1 MTLLANRRSA
11 ILLFSLPNCLES
23 HRTRI
28 VIKEKEI
35 SAEIHEID
43 LNAIPEEV
51 KILSPYDEYP
61 SLVDRE
67 LVLQNSRVIIEYLD
81 ERFPHPPLLPVYP
94 VARAESRLY
103 MYRIERDWSRL
114 VNLILS
120 EKNNEDCT
128 SQARRQLRKDLIRVA
143 PIFDEKPYFMSDD
156 FTMVDCCLAPILWRL
171 PLLGIDIKYEDSRSL
186 YRYMNSLFSRSSFK
200 ESLSEAEQE
209 MHPD

>member
-35 SAEIHEID
+35 SAEIHEVD
-43 LNAIPEEV
+43 LNNIPEEI

-81 ERFPHPPLLPVYP
+81 ERFPHPPLLPVDP
-94 VARAESRLY
+94 ISRAKFRLALNE
-103 MYRIERDWSRL
+103 IEQSWYTKYAEAYNDEVL
-114 VNLILS
+114 DDKFVTEIKAYFLEIAPLI
-120 EKNNEDCT
+120 K
-128 SQARRQLRKDLIRVA
+128 RK
-143 PIFDEKPYFMSDD
+143 FFMSDD
-156 FTMVDCCLAPILWRL
+156 FGLVDCSIAPLLWRL
-171 PLLGIDIKYEDSRSL
+171 KSLDFDLAENNKVIGDYSERIFEREAFQDSL
-186 YRYMNSLFSRSSFK
+186 TETEKELF
-200 ESLSEAEQE
+200 
-209 MHPD
+209 

>member
-35 SAEIHEID
+35 SAEIHEVD

-81 ERFPHPPLLPVYP
+81 ERFPHPPLLPVDP
-94 VARAESRLY
+94 ISRAKFRLALNE
-103 MYRIERDWSRL
+103 IEHNWYSKYAEAYNDEVL
-114 VNLILS
+114 DANFVTQIKNYFLEIAPLI
-120 EKNNEDCT
+120 K
-128 SQARRQLRKDLIRVA
+128 KK
-143 PIFDEKPYFMSDD
+143 FFMSDD
-156 FTMVDCCLAPILWRL
+156 FGLVDCSIAPLLWRL
-171 PLLGIDIKYEDSRSL
+171 RSL
-186 YRYMNSLFSRSSFK
+186 DFDLAENNKVIADYSERIFEREAFLDSLTETEK
-200 ESLSEAEQE
+200 ELF
-209 MHPD
+209 

>member
-35 SAEIHEID
+35 SAEIHEVD
-43 LNAIPEEV
+43 MNAIPEEV

-81 ERFPHPPLLPVYP
+81 ERFPHPPLLPVDP
-94 VARAESRLY
+94 ISRAKFRLALNE
-103 MYRIERDWSRL
+103 IEHNWYSKYAEAYNDEVL
-114 VNLILS
+114 DQNFVTEIKNYFLEIAPLI
-120 EKNNEDCT
+120 K
-128 SQARRQLRKDLIRVA
+128 KK
-143 PIFDEKPYFMSDD
+143 FFMSDD
-156 FTMVDCCLAPILWRL
+156 FGLVDCSIAPLLWRL
-171 PLLGIDIKYEDSRSL
+171 KSLDFDLAENNKVIADYSERIFEREAFQDSL
-186 YRYMNSLFSRSSFK
+186 TETEKELF
-200 ESLSEAEQE
+200 
-209 MHPD
+209 

>member
-35 SAEIHEID
+35 SAEIHEVD
-43 LNAIPEEV
+43 LNAIPEEI

-81 ERFPHPPLLPVYP
+81 ERFPHPPLLPVDP
-94 VARAESRLY
+94 ISRAKFRLALNE
-103 MYRIERDWSRL
+103 IEHNWYSKYTEAYNDE
-114 VNLILS
+114 IL
-120 EKNNEDCT
+120 
-128 SQARRQLRKDLIRVA
+128 
-143 PIFDEKPYFMSDD
+143 DEKFVLEIKNYFLEIAPLIKKKFFMSDD
-156 FTMVDCCLAPILWRL
+156 FGLVDCSIAPLLWRL
-171 PLLGIDIKYEDSRSL
+171 KSLDFDLAENNKVIADYSERIFEREAFQDSL
-186 YRYMNSLFSRSSFK
+186 TETEKELF
-200 ESLSEAEQE
+200 
-209 MHPD
+209 

>member
-35 SAEIHEID
+35 SAEIHEVD
-43 LNAIPEEV
+43 LNAIPEEI

-81 ERFPHPPLLPVYP
+81 ERFPHPPLLPVDP
-94 VARAESRLY
+94 ISRAKFRLALNE
-103 MYRIERDWSRL
+103 IEHNWYSKYAEAYNDE
-114 VNLILS
+114 VI
-120 EKNNEDCT
+120 
-128 SQARRQLRKDLIRVA
+128 
-143 PIFDEKPYFMSDD
+143 DEKFTMEIKNYFLEIAPLIKKKFFMSDD
-156 FTMVDCCLAPILWRL
+156 FGLVDCSIAPLLWRL
-171 PLLGIDIKYEDSRSL
+171 RSL
-186 YRYMNSLFSRSSFK
+186 DFDLAENNKIIADYSERIFDREAFQDSLTETEK
-200 ESLSEAEQE
+200 ELF
-209 MHPD
+209 

>member
-35 SAEIHEID
+35 SAEIHEVD
-43 LNAIPEEV
+43 LNNIPEEV

-81 ERFPHPPLLPVYP
+81 ERFPHPPLLPVDP
-94 VARAESRLY
+94 ISRAKFRLALNE
-103 MYRIERDWSRL
+103 IEHNWYSKYAEAYNDEVL
-114 VNLILS
+114 DDKFVTEIKNYFLEIAPLI
-120 EKNNEDCT
+120 K
-128 SQARRQLRKDLIRVA
+128 RK
-143 PIFDEKPYFMSDD
+143 FFMSDD
-156 FTMVDCCLAPILWRL
+156 FGLVDCSIAPLLWRL
-171 PLLGIDIKYEDSRSL
+171 KSLDFDLAENNKVIGDYSDRIFEREAFQDSL
-186 YRYMNSLFSRSSFK
+186 TETEKELF
-200 ESLSEAEQE
+200 
-209 MHPD
+209 

>member
-35 SAEIHEID
+35 SAEIHEVD
-43 LNAIPEEV
+43 LHSIPEEI

-81 ERFPHPPLLPVYP
+81 ERFPHPPLLPVDP
-94 VARAESRLY
+94 ISRAKFRLALNE
-103 MYRIERDWSRL
+103 IEHNWYSKYAEAYNDEVL
-114 VNLILS
+114 
-120 EKNNEDCT
+120 
-128 SQARRQLRKDLIRVA
+128 
-143 PIFDEKPYFMSDD
+143 DEKFVMEIKNYFLEIAPLIKIKFFMSDD
-156 FTMVDCCLAPILWRL
+156 FGLVDCSIAPLLWRL
-171 PLLGIDIKYEDSRSL
+171 
-186 YRYMNSLFSRSSFK
+186 NSLDFDLAENNKVIADYSERIFEREAFQDSLTETEK
-200 ESLSEAEQE
+200 ELY
-209 MHPD
+209 

>member
-35 SAEIHEID
+35 SAEIHEVD
-43 LNAIPEEV
+43 LNNIPEEV

-81 ERFPHPPLLPVYP
+81 ERFPHPPLLPVDP
-94 VARAESRLY
+94 ISRAKFRLALNE
-103 MYRIERDWSRL
+103 IE
-114 VNLILS
+114 
-120 EKNNEDCT
+120 NNWYSKYAEAYNDEV
-128 SQARRQLRKDLIRVA
+128 L
-143 PIFDEKPYFMSDD
+143 DEKFVMDIKNYFLEIAPLIKKKFFMSDD
-156 FTMVDCCLAPILWRL
+156 FGLVDCSIAPLLWRL
-171 PLLGIDIKYEDSRSL
+171 KSLDFDLAENNKVIDDYSERLFDREAFQDSL
-186 YRYMNSLFSRSSFK
+186 TETEKELF
-200 ESLSEAEQE
+200 
-209 MHPD
+209 

>member
-35 SAEIHEID
+35 SAEIHEVD
-43 LNAIPEEV
+43 LNAIPEEI

-81 ERFPHPPLLPVYP
+81 ERFPHPPLLPVDP
-94 VARAESRLY
+94 ISRAKFRLALNE
-103 MYRIERDWSRL
+103 IEHNWYSKYAEAYNDEVLDGKFVMEIKCFNSFIL
-114 VNLILS
+114 KSLKTKLNCKSVSSNL
-120 EKNNEDCT
+120 
-128 SQARRQLRKDLIRVA
+128 
-143 PIFDEKPYFMSDD
+143 
-156 FTMVDCCLAPILWRL
+156 
-171 PLLGIDIKYEDSRSL
+171 
-186 YRYMNSLFSRSSFK
+186 
-200 ESLSEAEQE
+200 
-209 MHPD
+209 

>member
-35 SAEIHEID
+35 SAEIHEVD

-51 KILSPYDEYP
+51 KVLSPYDEYP

-81 ERFPHPPLLPVYP
+81 ERFPHPPLLPVDP
-94 VARAESRLY
+94 ISRARFRLALNE
-103 MYRIERDWSRL
+103 IEHNWYSKY
-114 VNLILS
+114 V
-120 EKNNEDCT
+120 EAYNNEVLDDNFV
-128 SQARRQLRKDLIRVA
+128 SEIKNYFLEIAPLIKKK
-143 PIFDEKPYFMSDD
+143 FFMSDE
-156 FTMVDCCLAPILWRL
+156 FGLVDCSIAPLLWRL
-171 PLLGIDIKYEDSRSL
+171 KSLDYDLAENNKVIADYSERIFDREAFQDSL
-186 YRYMNSLFSRSSFK
+186 TETEKELF
-200 ESLSEAEQE
+200 
-209 MHPD
+209 

>member
-35 SAEIHEID
+35 SAEIHEVD
-43 LNAIPEEV
+43 LNAIPEEI

-81 ERFPHPPLLPVYP
+81 ERFPHPPLLPVDP
-94 VARAESRLY
+94 ISRAKFRLALNE
-103 MYRIERDWSRL
+103 IEHNWYSKYTEAYNDE
-114 VNLILS
+114 IL
-120 EKNNEDCT
+120 
-128 SQARRQLRKDLIRVA
+128 
-143 PIFDEKPYFMSDD
+143 DEKFVLEIKNYFLEIAPLIKKKFFMSDD
-156 FTMVDCCLAPILWRL
+156 FGLVDCSIAPLLWRL
-171 PLLGIDIKYEDSRSL
+171 KSLDFDLAENNKIIADYSERIFEREAFQDSL
-186 YRYMNSLFSRSSFK
+186 TETEKELF
-200 ESLSEAEQE
+200 
-209 MHPD
+209 

>member
-35 SAEIHEID
+35 SAEIHEVD

-81 ERFPHPPLLPVYP
+81 ERFPHPPLLPVDP
-94 VARAESRLY
+94 ISRAKFRLALNE
-103 MYRIERDWSRL
+103 IEHNWYSKYAEAYNDEVL
-114 VNLILS
+114 DANFVTQIKNYFLEIAPLI
-120 EKNNEDCT
+120 K
-128 SQARRQLRKDLIRVA
+128 KK
-143 PIFDEKPYFMSDD
+143 FFMSDD
-156 FTMVDCCLAPILWRL
+156 FGLVDCSIAPLLWRL
-171 PLLGIDIKYEDSRSL
+171 KSLDFDLAENNKVIADYSERIFEREAFLDSL
-186 YRYMNSLFSRSSFK
+186 TETEKELF
-200 ESLSEAEQE
+200 
-209 MHPD
+209 